1 MTTAMERPVNDSM
14 LRVEYSH
21 DLPAMTTAGPVRA
34 WRVTITAPTF
44 VHEAEI
50 GIASG
55 SDEVSQGLFATIVD
69 RRLLT
74 VQPESRDNDP
84 FASADVRAWVDEN
97 RDALGALVAELR
109 S

>member
-1 MTTAMERPVNDSM
+1 MTTAMEHPVNDST
-14 LRVEYSH
+14 LRVEYSR

-34 WRVTITAPTF
+34 WRVMITTPTF

-69 RRLLT
+69 MGLFT
-74 VQPESRDNDP
+74 VQPGSRQ
-84 FASADVRAWVDEN
+84 
-97 RDALGALVAELR
+97 
-109 S
+109 

>member
-1 MTTAMERPVNDSM
+1 MNDST
-14 LRVEYSH
+14 LRVKYSH
-21 DLPAMTTAGPVRA
+21 DLPAMTTAGPLRS
-34 WRVTITAPTF
+34 WKVTITTPTF

-69 RRLLT
+69 MGLLT
-74 VQPESRDNDP
+74 VQPGSRDNDP

-97 RDALGALVAELR
+97 RDALRALVAQLR